1 MNLSA
6 TGLIA
11 GLLVA
16 IATTVA
22 GFTGLLLAI
31 VLGLVGFLVGA
42 QLEGRLDLVALL
54 RGGDRE

>member
-11 GLLVA
+11 GLLIA
-16 IATTVA
+16 IATAVA
-22 GFTGLLLAI
+22 GLTGLLLAV
-31 VLGLVGFLVGA
+31 VLGLIGFLVGA
-42 QLEGRLDLVALL
+42 QLEGRLDLVSML

>member
-16 IATTVA
+16 IATAVA

-42 QLEGRLDLVALL
+42 QLEGRLDLVAML
-54 RGGDRE
+54 RGGNRE